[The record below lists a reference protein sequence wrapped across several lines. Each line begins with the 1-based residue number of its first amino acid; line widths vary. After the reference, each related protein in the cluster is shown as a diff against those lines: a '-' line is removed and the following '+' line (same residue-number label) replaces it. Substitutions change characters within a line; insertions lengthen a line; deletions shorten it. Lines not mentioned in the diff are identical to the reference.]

1 MKTLLCIS
9 VWIACVLLLSGCSK
23 ENSALE
29 DFKKSSAAKEI
40 SQCVGAN
47 GSVDWKIFQP
57 TNNQNTEVRVIEATL
72 TKGSNKFEMQWLY
85 NLSTKVSELAYA
97 GKQGEK
103 TSQIMMGLQLGL
115 FCMQKSSLSEF
126 NEILPQAKSLDYFG
140 DLKIVLLSFCSS
152 PEVKKRTIEFDKE
165 LRALNIVNT
174 SPAKVSADY
183 YIVVS
188 NPVDLSKNITS
199 HIALLLK
206 QKFSTAPPLHQMARK
221 TGDDYFKPIARL
233 TS

>member
-1 MKTLLCIS
+1 MKKLLSILAR
-9 VWIACVLLLSGCSK
+9 IAFVLLLSGCSK

-29 DFKKSSAAKEI
+29 DFKNSAAAKEI

-47 GSVDWKIFQP
+47 GSVEWKIFQP

-115 FCMQKSSLSEF
+115 FCMQKSSFSEF
-126 NEILPQAKSLDYFG
+126 NDILPQAKSVDYFG
-140 DLKIVLLSFCSS
+140 DLKIPLPSFVRS
-152 PEVKKRTIEFDKE
+152 PEVNKITIELDKE
-165 LRALNIVNT
+165 FSALNIVNR
-174 SPAKVSADY
+174 SPANVIAKN
-183 YIVVS
+183 YIVITD
-188 NPVDLSKNITS
+188 PVDLSENFAS
-199 HIALLLK
+199 HTAMLLDLN
-206 QKFSTAPPLHQMARK
+206 SSILTPLYQIVYK
-221 TGDDYFKPIARL
+221 TGDDYFKPEARL